1 MYSSTIQSS
10 GHQHDPIIRS
20 AGGIERFQYNIG
32 WKTERVLLRID
43 AKHLLVWRIIST
55 LKTSRSSSH
64 NYIDNNTTNIIIL
77 LYKCVFLAPPHFFLF
92 RPRVFSRAL
101 GSVARREP
109 PRTLGASVGPG
120 RCPAGGTCS
129 GGSKWHVPLGEG
141 FRARRA
147 IQVYANPRT

>member
-64 NYIDNNTTNIIIL
+64 NYIDNNITDIDIL
-77 LYKCVFLAPPHFFLF
+77 LCVNALFWHFGIFFSLPAAGLFACSRLRGTQGDPSDTGCKC
-92 RPRVFSRAL
+92 RPWPRSAARAL
-101 GSVARREP
+101 GFKVA
-109 PRTLGASVGPG
+109 
-120 RCPAGGTCS
+120 C
-129 GGSKWHVPLGEG
+129 PLGER

-147 IQVYANPRT
+147 IQVDGEPRT